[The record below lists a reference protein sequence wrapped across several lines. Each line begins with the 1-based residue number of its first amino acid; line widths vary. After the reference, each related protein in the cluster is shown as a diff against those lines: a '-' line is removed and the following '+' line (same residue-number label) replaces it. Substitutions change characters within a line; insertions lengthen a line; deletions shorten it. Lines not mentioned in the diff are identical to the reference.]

1 VIRPATADD
10 APAIAGLEQVLFG
23 DEAWTQQQVVDELT
37 GFGRVGLVS
46 TSSTGG
52 GDGEIHGY
60 VITMTIDELT
70 DLQRIGVHPDHQRR
84 GLAGALLD
92 AAVADVDRMLLEV
105 ADDNDAALAFYRR
118 RGFVEIDRRP
128 RYYRSGAAAVVMEL
142 VVK

>member
-1 VIRPATADD
+1 VIRTATLDD
-10 APAIAGLEQVLFG
+10 APAIAALEQVLFG
-23 DEAWTQQQVVDELT
+23 DEAWTGQQVVDELT

-52 GDGEIHGY
+52 GAGDVNGY
-60 VITMTIDELT
+60 VITMSIGDVT
-70 DLQRIGVHPDHQRR
+70 DLQRIGVHPDRQRQ

-92 AAVADVDRMLLEV
+92 AALAGVDRMLLEV

-118 RGFVEIDRRP
+118 RGFEEIDRRP